1 MWRLFCAFFG
11 ETHDQTRFSQVS
23 FFNMTQIELLYK
35 HYNDHPK
42 VVTDSRKIE
51 EGSIFFALKGPR
63 FNGNQYAAQAI
74 EKGVETLQALA
85 RHHRRQFTIPLIA
98 ITGSNGKTTTKELL
112 SVILSS
118 HYPTHFTKGNLNN
131 HIGVP
136 LTLLEMS
143 TDTEV
148 AIIEMGANHVGE
160 IKFLCEIAEPT
171 HGLITNIGKAHLEGF
186 GSIEGVK
193 QGKSEL
199 YRFLESSG
207 GMVFIN
213 HDERYLQDLALSN
226 PYKVFYKESQHPD
239 ANCQDLETKLI
250 SSRPYV
256 VAGFRDTE
264 ALVEVHSN
272 LTGDYNFNNIMTGIS
287 LGRYFK
293 VPAEKIKTAIEGYIP
308 ANNRSQLLKVD
319 SNTFLM
325 DAYNANPDSMH
336 KALDNFA
343 KAKETKK
350 IVILGDMLELG
361 EYSDS
366 EHREILKFADSLSL
380 NQILTVGAEFG
391 KVNFHSDRI
400 RHFENV
406 DLLKEWFN
414 TQSFTETYF
423 LLKGSRGIRLEKL
436 VVN

>member
-1 MWRLFCAFFG
+1 
-11 ETHDQTRFSQVS
+11 
-23 FFNMTQIELLYK
+23 MTQIEVLYK
-35 HYNDHPK
+35 HYKDHPK

-51 EGSIFFALKGPR
+51 KGSIFFALKGPR
-63 FNGNQYAAQAI
+63 FNGNEYAAQAI
-74 EKGVETLQALA
+74 EKGAHLAIIDEEPEEMDDRFFLVEDVLETLQALA

-112 SVILSS
+112 STVLSS
-118 HYPTHFTKGNLNN
+118 HYPTHFTKGNFNN

-136 LTLLEMS
+136 LTLLEMPPE
-143 TDTEV
+143 TEV
-148 AIIEMGANHVGE
+148 AIIEMGANHIEE

-199 YRFLESSG
+199 YKFLEEHG

-213 HDERYLQDLALSN
+213 QDERYLQDLALTN
-226 PYKVFYKESQHPD
+226 PYKVFYQQSQHPD
-239 ANCQDLETKLI
+239 PNCQALETKLI
-250 SSRPYV
+250 ASRPYV
-256 VAGFRDTE
+256 VAGFKDTDE
-264 ALVEVHSN
+264 LVEVYSN

-293 VPAEKIKTAIEGYIP
+293 VPAAKIKSAIESYVP

-319 SNTFLM
+319 TNTFLM

-336 KALDNFA
+336 KALENFA
-343 KAKETKK
+343 KARETKK
-350 IVILGDMLELG
+350 VVILGDMLELG
-361 EYSDS
+361 TYSDV
-366 EHREILKFADSLSL
+366 EHNNILKLADTLPIE
-380 NQILTVGAEFG
+380 QIITVGAEFG
-391 KVNFHSDRI
+391 KVTYSSDRI
-400 RHFENV
+400 KHFQDV
-406 DLLKEWFN
+406 DGLKEWFSK
-414 TQSFTETYF
+414 QSFVDTYF

-436 VVN
+436 VNV